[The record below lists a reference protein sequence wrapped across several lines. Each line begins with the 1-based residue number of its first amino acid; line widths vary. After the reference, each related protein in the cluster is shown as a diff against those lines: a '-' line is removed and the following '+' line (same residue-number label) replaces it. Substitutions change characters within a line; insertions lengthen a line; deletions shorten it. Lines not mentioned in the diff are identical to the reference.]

1 MDTII
6 RVASGAD
13 LPFLMEHDRHITPA
27 ELDNSIRLGRI
38 LILEAAG
45 ERLGWLRWN
54 LFWDNTS
61 ISTGSWDMI
70 PSAALHPS
78 VTPLN

>member
-1 MDTII
+1 MTII
-6 RVASGAD
+6 PATESRIPVLA
-13 LPFLMEHDRHITPA
+13 LLDRHIAPSELTLLVRMGRVLVA
-27 ELDNSIRLGRI
+27 EQD
-38 LILEAAG
+38 G
-45 ERLGWLRWN
+45 EILGWLRWN

>member
-1 MDTII
+1 MTIVPATESHI
-6 RVASGAD
+6 PVLA
-13 LPFLMEHDRHITPA
+13 LLDRHIAPSELTLLVRMGRVLVA
-27 ELDNSIRLGRI
+27 EQDGEIR
-38 LILEAAG
+38 
-45 ERLGWLRWN
+45 GWLRWN

>member
-1 MDTII
+1 MTIVPATESHI
-6 RVASGAD
+6 PVLA
-13 LPFLMEHDRHITPA
+13 LLDRHIAPSELTLLVRMGRVLVA
-27 ELDNSIRLGRI
+27 EQDGEIR
-38 LILEAAG
+38 
-45 ERLGWLRWN
+45 GWLRWK

-61 ISTGSWDMI
+61 ISTRSWDMI